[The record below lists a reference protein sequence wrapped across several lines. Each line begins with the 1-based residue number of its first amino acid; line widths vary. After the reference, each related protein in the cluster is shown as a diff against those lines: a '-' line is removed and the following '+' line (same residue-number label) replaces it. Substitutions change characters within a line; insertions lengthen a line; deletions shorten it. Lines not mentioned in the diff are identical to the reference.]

1 MKRRGRSTKR
11 GSENTEKGSEN
22 RKIGSGHREAGSE
35 NTRRKGMLRDRER
48 EDIKERKQKVTHNG
62 NSNTN

>member
-1 MKRRGRSTKR
+1 MKRRGGNTKR

-22 RKIGSGHREAGSE
+22 RKIGSGYREAGSE
-35 NTRRKGMLRDRER
+35 NTRRKRMLRDRER
-48 EDIKERKQKVTHNG
+48 KDIKERKQEIMHNG

>member
-1 MKRRGRSTKR
+1 MKRRGGNTKR
-11 GSENTEKGSEN
+11 GNENTETGSEI

-35 NTRRKGMLRDRER
+35 NTRRKRMLRDREKK
-48 EDIKERKQKVTHNG
+48 DIKERKQKIMHNG

>member
-1 MKRRGRSTKR
+1 MKRRGGNTKR

-22 RKIGSGHREAGSE
+22 RKIGSE
-35 NTRRKGMLRDRER
+35 NTRRKRILRDRER
-48 EDIKERKQKVTHNG
+48 KDIKERKQKITHNG